1 MEERNSFQYRKCIVT
16 IILVV
21 INVLVYLC
29 CIYAEKIPYGETT
42 LADMIYDVG
51 SMNTERILSNGE
63 YYRSVTSMFLH
74 GSISHIV
81 SNMIFLIALGEM
93 LERAIGHARFT
104 LLYFLSGIGG
114 DIFSMINV
122 VLSQNYYTAIGA
134 SGAIFG
140 LIGAMLA
147 LVVLNDGH
155 YEGISI
161 KRMVLAIAYMVYS
174 GMQSEGIDNAAHL
187 GGLVFGVLIM
197 TAMYVTET
205 ICRKSQGRKR

>member
-16 IILVV
+16 LALVV

-29 CIYAEKIPYGETT
+29 CIYAEKIPYGEAT
-42 LADMIYDVG
+42 LADMIYDTG

-63 YYRSVTSMFLH
+63 YYRSLTSMFLH
-74 GSISHIV
+74 GGISHIV

-93 LERAIGHARFT
+93 LERAIGHARFV

-140 LIGAMLA
+140 LIGAMLV

-161 KRMVLAIAYMVYS
+161 KRMVFAIVYMVYS

-197 TAMYVTET
+197 AAMYLIET
-205 ICRKSQGRKR
+205 IRWKR

>member
-16 IILVV
+16 IVLVV

-63 YYRSVTSMFLH
+63 YYRSLTSMFLH

-93 LERAIGHARFT
+93 IERAISHARFV

-114 DIFSMINV
+114 NIFSMINV
-122 VLSQNYYTAIGA
+122 VLSQDYYTAIGA

-140 LIGAMLA
+140 LIGAMLV

-174 GMQSEGIDNAAHL
+174 GMQSEGIDNAAHF

-197 TAMYVTET
+197 TAMYLIET
-205 ICRKSQGRKR
+205 IRWKRQG

>member
-16 IILVV
+16 LVLVV
-21 INVLVYLC
+21 INVLIYLC

-42 LADMIYDVG
+42 LADMIYDAG

-74 GSISHIV
+74 GGISHIV

-93 LERAIGHARFT
+93 LERAIGHARFV

-140 LIGAMLA
+140 LIGAMLV

-161 KRMVLAIAYMVYS
+161 KRMAFAIVYMVYS

-197 TAMYVTET
+197 TAMYLIET
-205 ICRKSQGRKR
+205 IRWKRQG